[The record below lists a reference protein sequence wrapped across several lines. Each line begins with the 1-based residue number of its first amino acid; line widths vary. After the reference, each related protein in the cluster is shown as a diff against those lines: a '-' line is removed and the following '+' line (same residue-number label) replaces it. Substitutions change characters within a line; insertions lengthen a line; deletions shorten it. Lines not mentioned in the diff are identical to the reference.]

1 VAAACVAVVV
11 EGSVDAVEGSVVA
24 GIA

>member
-1 VAAACVAVVV
+1 VAAACIAVVV